1 MQTSQETNSLSLS
14 SLRGHISFWEQP
26 GLGSARAP
34 YLPHYSAYLTVV
46 PPTRLGPPSLGG
58 PVCVSLSP
66 LSLLA
71 TFGEAALH
79 SPGEKVM
86 IMAHVVLRDQLEKCK
101 AGVGWPLAATSLA
114 PLSSPPPQ
122 SPVWTELW
130 WEVRTNYSSSASV
143 SHSVV

>member
-1 MQTSQETNSLSLS
+1 M
-14 SLRGHISFWEQP
+14 
-26 GLGSARAP
+26 
-34 YLPHYSAYLTVV
+34 
-46 PPTRLGPPSLGG
+46 
-58 PVCVSLSP
+58 CVSLSP

-79 SPGEKVM
+79 GPGEKVM
-86 IMAHVVLRDQLEKCK
+86 IMAHVVLRDHLEKCK

-130 WEVRTNYSSSASV
+130 WEARTNCSSSASV
-143 SHSVV
+143 SHSVVWLFATP